1 MAPPSNGYTN
11 GSARH
16 LPNDPSETTARFSD
30 IPSVLDI
37 HVSGAE
43 AEEAVEIS
51 LESLLDDPTEL
62 CTLLE
67 NENAEKRTW
76 MVIAL
81 AYAKQKKEDMA
92 IDILQKALSSLSRG
106 NPKEKL
112 GPLSLLCWMYL
123 GKSRNAP
130 RVLTEPRTD
139 DEGREVKI
147 KDHWLQQATG
157 ILNDASRVNPSFPP
171 LYLAR
176 GVLYLLRA
184 SLQPPSKP
192 VAPGSIDLSE
202 RMESLRHAQKC
213 FEDSA
218 KVSSGRNMMAVM
230 GMARAQYSMGR
241 YAEALSKF
249 QEVLSKMPQ
258 FLDPD
263 PRIGVGCCLWQ
274 LGYRDEAKES
284 WERAME
290 ISPKSKIAIILSG
303 LFHLNESSHYNHKDP
318 EFAALWSKTMQYT
331 QNAYKLDKD
340 NPLTC
345 ATFGQYFLL
354 KRSWSQVETLA
365 RKAIELTDVNAIAS
379 DGWYLLARK
388 EHYQTQP
395 DLSKIN
401 DYYGR
406 ADAARGGG
414 DRGYIPARFGI
425 AQIQVM
431 LQDVDGAK
439 FRLEKIIQ
447 NSKSV
452 EAMMLLGALYAEDVF
467 ANQATAMSED
477 KFAEAKKAIA
487 LLESV
492 RMAWKDPQKKLTPDL
507 SVLVYLARLY
517 EADQP
522 EKALQCLQQV
532 EKLNIDDMLEKEDW
546 PADEEPDEAHL
557 ISKREQLPPQL
568 LNNLG
573 CFQYHYEKYDQARDL
588 LQTALNA
595 CVKIRDMDDTTDTD
609 ALVTTIS
616 YNLARTYEA
625 NGLLDEAKQ
634 VYEGLLE
641 RHHDYTDARTRVA
654 YIELR
659 QNPTEDGPQAIA
671 ALNDTDGSNLEVRA
685 LLGWYL
691 SKSKKRATNIADDQE
706 QKHYKKTLM
715 DYDKH
720 DRYSLTGMGNLY
732 ASYAREMRRTTD
744 KDKEKRSNEYHR
756 AVGYYDKVLQLDP
769 RNAYAAQGIGIAL
782 VEDRK
787 DLAGAVQI
795 FSKIRDTVRDSS
807 VYINLGHV
815 FCELKQYSRSIENV
829 RISLTLQRTLC

>member
-1 MAPPSNGYTN
+1 MAPSLNGYTN

-16 LPNDPSETTARFSD
+16 LPNDPSETTTRFSD
-30 IPSVLDI
+30 IPSTLDI

-51 LESLLDDPTEL
+51 LENLLDDPTEL

-112 GPLSLLCWMYL
+112 GPLGLLCWMYL
-123 GKSRNAP
+123 GKSRDAP

-147 KDHWLQQATG
+147 KDYWLQQATG

-241 YAEALSKF
+241 FAEALGKF
-249 QEVLSKMPQ
+249 QEVLSKMPH
-258 FLDPD
+258 FSDPD

-274 LGYRDEAKES
+274 LGYREEAKNS

-290 ISPKSKIAIILSG
+290 INPKSKIATILSG
-303 LFHLNESSHYNHKDP
+303 LFYLNESSHYNHKDP

-388 EHYQTQP
+388 EHYQAHP

-447 NSKSV
+447 HSKST

-467 ANQATAMSED
+467 ANQVSAIKED
-477 KFAEAKKAIA
+477 KAAEAKKATA

-517 EADQP
+517 EVDQP

-532 EKLNIDDMLEKEDW
+532 EKLNIDEMLDKEDW
-546 PADEEPDEAHL
+546 RNDEEPDEAHL
-557 ISKREQLPPQL
+557 ASKREELPPQL
-568 LNNLG
+568 LNKLG
-573 CFQYHYEKYDQARDL
+573 CFQYQYEKFDQARDL

-595 CVKIRDMDDTTDTD
+595 CVKIRDKDDTIDTD

-625 NGLLDEAKQ
+625 NGLLEEAKQ

-641 RHHDYTDARTRVA
+641 RHHDYTDARTRLA

-671 ALNDTDGSNLEVRA
+671 ELNETDGSNLEVRA

-691 SKSKKRATNIADDQE
+691 SRSKKRATNIADDQE
-706 QKHYKKTLM
+706 QKHYKKTLL

-732 ASYAREMRRTTD
+732 AAYAREMRRTTD
-744 KDKEKRSNEYHR
+744 KDKEKRSNEYYR

-795 FSKIRDTVRDSS
+795 FSKIRDTIRESS

-829 RISLTLQRTLC
+829 GIPFSSSWKLC